1 MELELVDEEEKVPY
15 VSLPF
20 PPISGFPKL
29 PSGKGYHASHIS
41 STNIPR
47 RYKVGDCFVSLPQPE
62 VLEMLSASTERIDEE
77 VSVLKDNLESI
88 HDQMEE
94 LKKVLYGRFGR
105 SINLE
110 T

>member
-1 MELELVDEEEKVPY
+1 
-15 VSLPF
+15 
-20 PPISGFPKL
+20 
-29 PSGKGYHASHIS
+29 
-41 STNIPR
+41 
-47 RYKVGDCFVSLPQPE
+47 
-62 VLEMLSASTERIDEE
+62 MLSASTERIDEE
-77 VSVLKDNLESI
+77 VSALRDNLEGI